1 MARYGLTD
9 FERRVV
15 QTLLPNKPRGGP
27 SPDGRGKTR
36 RVNQKCSCS
45 KVHPIF
51 AQQIATNKKAAREDR
66 FLVYARVKPFRRGSN
81 RP

>member
-27 SPDGRGKTR
+27 SSQGGGDQH
-36 RVNQKCSCS
+36 VQS
-45 KVHPIF
+45 KMI
-51 AQQIATNKKAAREDR
+51 
-66 FLVYARVKPFRRGSN
+66 LL
-81 RP
+81 